1 MVEMVGHALWG
12 MAGAQSPGG
21 ADSQSTLPPSQSV
34 DPASI
39 VAAAAGTSSPIS
51 ATSRTA
57 SPQAPERSGALAAPR
72 RNRTARTATLAT
84 SDQLGRP

>member
-39 VAAAAGTSSPIS
+39 VAAAAGTHGLAPGPR
-51 ATSRTA
+51 AERGCGGA
-57 SPQAPERSGALAAPR
+57 QA
-72 RNRTARTATLAT
+72 
-84 SDQLGRP
+84 